1 MVIGKK
7 LFIGSVIF
15 LYSLANLS
23 AQSAL
28 SQIESLEQF
37 KQLSSTPLNKN
48 LTGFES
54 VKLVFDLE
62 QDKLYFIH
70 SRRYAFHYPFCSERL
85 FYPGN
90 LYEFNR
96 DNYSEHAN
104 RSYILGNLNWNAK
117 DSSFFIDFSVF
128 DQSNAQTIRKLH
140 KEVAK
145 AIKLPYPVLLLANTQ
160 SILQQSDQLEGI
172 PLVYPNTLLPSK
184 DFQLLGSG
192 KTIGKLVIVDH
203 PDSLHQLLFPNE
215 ILAFRTTPDFV
226 PKAQGILLGEF
237 QTPLSHFSIL
247 SANRNIPIAADQRL
261 FSDSNFIALNGQWI
275 ELRIDDTGIQYA
287 PSKQHYLLSESK
299 AEKHLTVD
307 YRENKLVPLSAFKQ
321 AGVPVIGSKAF
332 NLGQLTLLQKKGEF
346 RTPEGIFAIPVFFY
360 RQHLIASGASEL
372 IPQLEKTKDL
382 DSIRHLLKEIRERIR
397 NFPVNEKLVG
407 QIQENLEEYPEFRT
421 FRFRSSSNAEDLPF
435 FSGAGLYTSTTVD
448 LDNPNKSIERALR
461 KVWASL
467 WSFDAYAERAAYTI
481 ASEEVA
487 MAVLVHRSFPNEVA
501 NGVIVTRNIHKA
513 IENEGLTINVQTGDV
528 SVVDAPDS
536 ISCEQIAIVN
546 EMTYSAFN
554 ESVEYVRFSS
564 LNDYKPILSTEDLQ
578 KIQRAVAVIK
588 RDFWNREPM
597 RVRMKGYENYGLD
610 LEFKLVGAAR
620 ILYIKQVRP
629 YLR

>member
-1 MVIGKK
+1 MVIRMQ
-7 LFIGSVIF
+7 LICSILLVCFQTTIT
-15 LYSLANLS
+15 
-23 AQSAL
+23 AQSSV

-37 KQLSSTPLNKN
+37 KELCSTPLNKN

-62 QDKLYFIH
+62 QEKLYFIH
-70 SRRYAFHYPFCSERL
+70 SRRYEFHYPFCSEQL

-96 DNYSEHAN
+96 DNYGEHLN
-104 RSYILGNLNWNAK
+104 RSYILGNLNWNVK

-128 DQSNAQTIRKLH
+128 DQSNAKTIRKLCT
-140 KEVAK
+140 EVTK
-145 AIKLPYPVLLLANTQ
+145 AIHLPYPVLLLANTQ
-160 SILQQSDQLEGI
+160 SILQQLNQLTGV
-172 PLVYPNTLLPSK
+172 PLVYPNELLSSK
-184 DFQLLGSG
+184 DFQVLGSG
-192 KTIGKLVIVDH
+192 KTLGKLVIVNS

-215 ILAFRTTPDFV
+215 ILAFRTTPDFI

-261 FSDSNFIALNGQWI
+261 FSDSNFTALNGQWI
-275 ELRIDDTGIQYA
+275 ELHIDDTGIHYNL
-287 PSKQHYLLSESK
+287 SKQKYLLSDK
-299 AEKHLTVD
+299 KTKKQVD
-307 YRENKLVPLSAFKQ
+307 VDFNEHKLVSLNEFNK
-321 AGVPVIGSKAF
+321 AGTAAIGSKAF
-332 NLGQLTLLQKKGEF
+332 NLGQLTLLQNKGEF
-346 RTPEGIFAIPVFFY
+346 RTPEGIFAVPVFFY
-360 RQHLIASGASEL
+360 QQHLIASGASEL
-372 IPQLEKTKDL
+372 IPELEKTKDL
-382 DSIRHLLKEIRERIR
+382 DSIRYLLKEIREHIR
-397 NFPVNEKLVG
+397 NFSVNEKLVA
-407 QIQENLEEYPEFRT
+407 QIQENLAAYPEFKT

-448 LDNPNKSIERALR
+448 LDNPSKSIERALC

-467 WSFDAYAERAAYTI
+467 WSFDAYAERAAYNI

-487 MAVLVHRSFPNEVA
+487 MAVLVHRSFPNEAA
-501 NGVIVTRNIHKA
+501 NGVIVTLNIHKSTG
-513 IENEGLTINVQTGDV
+513 NEGLTINVQTGDI
-528 SVVDAPDS
+528 SVVNTPDS

-554 ESVEYVRFSS
+554 ESVEYIRFSS
-564 LNDYKPILSTEDLQ
+564 LNDYKPVLSPEDLQ

-588 RDFWNREPM
+588 RDFWSREPM
-597 RVRMKGYENYGLD
+597 RVRMRGYENYGLD
-610 LEFKLVGAAR
+610 LEFKLMGEER
-620 ILYIKQVRP
+620 TLYIKQIRP